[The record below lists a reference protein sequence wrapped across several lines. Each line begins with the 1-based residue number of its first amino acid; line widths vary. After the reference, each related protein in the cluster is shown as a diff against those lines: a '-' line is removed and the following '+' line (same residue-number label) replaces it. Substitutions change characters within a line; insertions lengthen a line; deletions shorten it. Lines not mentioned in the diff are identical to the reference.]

1 MEEPPR
7 MSLSTVMAKLHDAA
21 EGDRVTFGDVLEAF
35 GSRAYGPLLFV
46 LGLLV
51 LSPLGAIPGVT
62 ILAGS
67 IMTVLVVQMLAGGTA
82 APWIPGFLGRI
93 GMDGARARRS
103 IDWADGKVRV
113 LDRLVG
119 PRWEWATG
127 PWPVR
132 LSACAIVLLAAT
144 FVPLALVPWGVVPPA
159 IAITLLALALFTR
172 DGLVLL
178 AGLAATAAT
187 LAVGLNFL
195 L

>member
-1 MEEPPR
+1 